1 LIIVDNVSMKF
12 RMANDHVTSLK
23 EFLVKKIAGKLEY
36 KEFVALK
43 GVSFSIEKGDV
54 VGIIGNNGAGKSTL
68 LKIISGI
75 LHPTSGKVE
84 ISGNIAPMLEL
95 GAGFDVD
102 LTARENVFLNGAVLG
117 YSKEYLTKRY
127 DEIVEFSELHDF
139 MDTPI
144 RNFSSGM
151 IMRLAFSI
159 ATLVDPDILIV
170 DEILSVGDAKF
181 QKKSAKRMR
190 ELMSGGTTV
199 ILVSHSIEQIRE
211 MCTKVVWLD
220 HGVVQMVGN
229 TRDVCS
235 AYMKFNRQEPLLDV
249 QKEALNKNEI
259 FEWKKTLYTPTV
271 IEKIGEEYFIVDCW
285 HHRVIYNDN
294 LTDPIEKWNTLSD
307 NLGDPHSIASDG
319 IVYLIE
325 DTENNEV
332 KVFRRDGTNFRLT
345 QVIERIGQRPNRIVY
360 DAEKELFYG
369 ISAMSQHVFVLKNSG
384 HEVTIEK
391 VIRLGY
397 LLENSYIRA
406 IRLIDGELYFVSGPG
421 KIIVANYRN
430 ASFDKVREYKV
441 PFELSGMND
450 ITKIGA
456 YYYIC
461 VYQDGAGKIAP
472 RLVRVKDL
480 NELINSNYE
489 DIYSDLDVRGVPYN
503 LSHIEGRT
511 FLTEVDSYS
520 AIKSFKLVDNEICD
534 IQIHYDAGTPLPSSL
549 QRKHGK

>member
-1 LIIVDNVSMKF
+1 MKF

-54 VGIIGNNGAGKSTL
+54 IGIIGNNGAGKSTL

-235 AYMKFNRQEPLLDV
+235 AYMKFNRQEPLLDE
-249 QKEALNKNEI
+249 QKHPINKNEI
-259 FEWKKTLYTPTV
+259 FEWKKTLYTPTI
-271 IEKIGEEYFIVDCW
+271 IEKIGDEYFIVDCW

-294 LTDPIEKWNTLSD
+294 LNDPIEKWSTLSD

-319 IVYLIE
+319 TVYLIE
-325 DTENNEV
+325 DTENNEI
-332 KVFRRDGTNFRLT
+332 KVFRRDGKNFRLT
-345 QVIERIGQRPNRIVY
+345 QMIERIGQRPNRIVY
-360 DAEKELFYG
+360 DEENKLFYG
-369 ISAMSQHVFVLKNSG
+369 ISAMSQHIFVLKNSG
-384 HEVTIEK
+384 HEVTTEK

-406 IRLIDGELYFVSGPG
+406 ICLIDGELYFVSGPG

-430 ASFDKVREYKV
+430 SSFDKIREYKV
-441 PFELSGMND
+441 PFELCGMND
-450 ITKIGA
+450 ITKIGS
-456 YYYIC
+456 YYYIS
-461 VYQDGAGKIAP
+461 VYQNGANKIAP

-480 NELINSNYE
+480 NDLISSNYE
-489 DIYSDLDVRGVPYN
+489 DVYNDLNVIGVPYN
-503 LSHIEGRT
+503 FTHIEGRT
-511 FLTEVDSYS
+511 FLTEIDSYS
-520 AIKSFKLVDNEICD
+520 AIKSFKLVDDEICD
-534 IQIHYDAGTPLPSSL
+534 IQLHYDAGTPQLSSL
-549 QRKHGK
+549 QRKHGNLK